1 MNMSDRLS
9 KSQHTW
15 ESSGQ
20 ASDSCNDALTP
31 GQSRDL
37 LRTHLP
43 EERASDDDLETLA
56 QRLDYRPFALELAG
70 RYFAGGFCP
79 SVAEYG
85 EKLDVIWESPAMVS
99 WREKLSSPTAQE
111 LDCMAAFGLNW
122 QQVEDETA
130 RRLFLYA
137 GYCLPHQPIPS
148 QLLDEATKPNTEAR
162 DDAIRSLMNLG
173 LLGMDDPDAGPTIHP
188 TLAEYARA
196 QEGTDTILPHLADWL
211 NRELKLHHESKEQAA
226 TDLGPLLPHIR
237 FIASLAA
244 ETGLETAVALY
255 EHLGLYLY
263 RTGDHT
269 GVAEAYGWALKLE
282 EQARKPDLQRMV
294 SYNKMRTLSLRSL
307 GDVEGVRAGFER
319 AAALQAQYHAEVHG
333 EPDHIFVGETH
344 RDAGKVLEAMG
355 DLEGARAAFERALPI
370 YEHFL
375 KFKGIPNAN
384 HQWVADL
391 NYRLGGVLQGL
402 EEWDAAQVAYG
413 RALEIYTLVYGPEH
427 RNVVADL
434 GELGRVLQAQG
445 DLEGAQAA
453 LEQAVEI
460 SEAVHGADHTT
471 TALFVSWYA
480 DLFKEKKE
488 FYTAYTLYKR
498 ALEIFKASLP
508 PERQAIEST
517 QKSMQAMQQALRGE
531 NGAAKHP

>member
-1 MNMSDRLS
+1 MSDRLR

-15 ESSGQ
+15 ESPEQ
-20 ASDSCNDALTP
+20 TPDSCTVVLTP
-31 GQSRDL
+31 EQSRDL
-37 LRTHLP
+37 LRRYLA

-56 QRLDYRPFALELAG
+56 QRLGYRPFALELAG

-85 EKLDVIWESPAMVS
+85 EDLDEIWNAPAMVS
-99 WREKLSSPTAQE
+99 WREKLSSPTAQD

-130 RRLFLYA
+130 RRLFLFA
-137 GYCLPHQPIPS
+137 GYCMPHQPIPS
-148 QLLDEATKPNTEAR
+148 QLLDEAAKPNTEAR
-162 DDAIRSLMNLG
+162 DEALSSLIDLG
-173 LLGMDDPDAGPTIHP
+173 LLEMDDPDAGPTIRP

-196 QEGTDTILPHLADWL
+196 QEGADGILPHPVRWL
-211 NRELKLHHESKEQAA
+211 NDEFYLHLKSEKQAD
-226 TDLGPLLPHIR
+226 TDLEPLLPHIR

-244 ETGLETAVALY
+244 ETGLETALSLY
-255 EHLGLYLY
+255 EYLGVYLY
-263 RTGDHT
+263 RTGDYA
-269 GVAEAYGWALKLE
+269 GAVEAYEWAFKLE
-282 EQARKPDLQRMV
+282 EQAREPDLEKMV
-294 SYNKMRTLSLRSL
+294 AYAKMRVRALQSL
-307 GDVEGVRAGFER
+307 GDVKGVRAGFEQ
-319 AAALQAQYHAEVHG
+319 AAALQAKHHAEVHG

-391 NYRLGGVLQGL
+391 NFMLGRVLQGL

-427 RNVVADL
+427 GNVVADL
-434 GELGRVLQAQG
+434 GNLGRVLQAQG

-460 SEAVHGADHTT
+460 SESVHGADHTT

-488 FYTAYTLYKR
+488 FYTAYTLYRR

-508 PERQAIEST
+508 PERQAIEIT
-517 QKSMQAMQQALRGE
+517 QKNMQAMQQALRGE
-531 NGAAKHP
+531 TGAAKHP